1 MKIAII
7 DFQGIQSEIS
17 QIKFIEQLEDCL
29 TKNDEINV
37 YFPITTSVVP
47 VPYFQIFCYQTL
59 LAAKETYKNLKKIWL
74 VGVNINCGEKT
85 KGIFEYAKPPEYSY
99 KFDEIIELP
108 SYSIFKYHTKA
119 DAAILNWLLYNTDL
133 IFTCHYKHITLSI
146 CDKVLSQYL
155 SESGGHI
162 FNLTS
167 LEMEDQ
173 INDYLEEL
181 PARKKEILHYYDLG
195 WSYNKIGQ
203 NYSLSGTRIRQ
214 IILQAYSKVRKRIC

>member
-7 DFQGIQSEIS
+7 DIQGIDSEIS
-17 QIKFIEQLEDCL
+17 RIKFVEQLEDCFA
-29 TKNDEINV
+29 KNDEINV
-37 YFPITTSVVP
+37 YFLITTSVVP

-74 VGVNINCGEKT
+74 VGVNMNCGEEAN
-85 KGIFEYAKPPEYSY
+85 GIFEYAKPPGYSY

-108 SYSIFKYHTKA
+108 SFSNYKYHTKA

-133 IFTCHYKHITLSI
+133 VFACHYKHITLSI
-146 CDKVLSQYL
+146 CDKVLSQHL
-155 SESGGHI
+155 SESGSHI

-167 LEMEDQ
+167 LEMENQ

-181 PARKKEILHYYDLG
+181 PAREKEILHYYDLG

-203 NYSLSGTRIRQ
+203 IYSLSGTRIRQ
-214 IILQAYSKVRKRIC
+214 IILQVYSKVRKRIC